1 MNVRT
6 LCLAGLIVGA
16 CSTTALAQGENFE
29 TSLHYTRLG
38 KATWYNAENGG
49 FELFTGI
56 PIEEMQIS
64 CLKCHGAHDANDD
77 PYDDDYFAF
86 EPACTDCHQVEGGG
100 TVVLDQCLT
109 CHSKQR
115 NEWNT
120 FPYADA
126 HREADF
132 LCWDCHSHEDNMGD
146 GTVYASQLEPGA
158 VKANCENPDCHPP
171 ESLPAQHLE
180 YDPPDLHNNT
190 IHCTACHTQ
199 SVMAC
204 YNCHFESV
212 VEANIYRVKQKIHG
226 YTMLLNRAKDGKLH
240 TATFHAISYQG
251 NTFLAL
257 APYRAHT
264 DVADAYTCPDCH
276 VNLAGNNESIE
287 EYNATGILKF
297 AEWDDTNKVLSWNQG
312 IVPIPVDYKK
322 RLKFDFIT
330 YDGDV
335 TDPADDTSTNWS
347 SLGKDTPDGWMM
359 EYGTPLTSD
368 QMRSMGF
375 ATSVELDLKPGG
387 CPNPLNVTSK
397 GLYPAAI
404 LGTDDFDVTEIDVFT
419 LQLEGVAPMRWDYED
434 VAGPSAEEEL
444 CACPEEGPDGHLD
457 LVLKFSAPA
466 LAQALGEAKAG
477 EERTLVLTGN
487 LMTDD
492 PTAWAVPI
500 VGNDCVVIRG
510 HRFPPPPQ
518 LTAKGINDFINQVL
532 RTFTPRE

>member
-16 CSTTALAQGENFE
+16 CPTAALAQGENFE
-29 TSLHYTRLG
+29 TSLHYTKLG
-38 KATWYNAENGG
+38 KETWYNAENGG
-49 FELFTGI
+49 FENWTGV
-56 PIEEMQIS
+56 PIEQLG
-64 CLKCHGAHDANDD
+64 CLKCHGPHDANGD
-77 PYDDDYFAF
+77 PYDEDWFAY
-86 EPACTDCHQVEGGG
+86 ESDCIDCHQVEGGG
-100 TVVLDQCLT
+100 PVVQEQCLT
-109 CHSKQR
+109 CHGQQDMEM
-115 NEWNT
+115 NYFGYT
-120 FPYADA
+120 DA
-126 HREADF
+126 HREEGMV
-132 LCWDCHSHEDNMGD
+132 CWDCHPHADQMGD
-146 GTVYASQLEPGA
+146 GTVYPSLLAPGA
-158 VKANCENPDCHPP
+158 IKADCESADCHPP
-171 ESLPAQHLE
+171 ESLPEQHLE
-180 YDPPDLHNNT
+180 YDPPDLHHNR
-190 IHCTACHTQ
+190 IHCNACHTQ
-199 SVMAC
+199 SVVAC
-204 YNCHFESV
+204 FNCHLESV
-212 VEANIYRVKQKIHG
+212 VDANVYRWQQPLNG
-226 YTMLLNRAKDGKLH
+226 FTMLLNRERDGKLSS
-240 TATFHAISYQG
+240 ATFHGITYQG
-251 NTFLAL
+251 DAFLAL
-257 APYRAHT
+257 APYRSHT
-264 DVADAYTCPDCH
+264 NVADAHTCPDCH
-276 VNLAGNNESIE
+276 TNLAGHNETIE
-287 EYNATGILKF
+287 EYNATGVIKF
-297 AEWDDTNKVLSWNQG
+297 TEWDEDNGVLTWNQG

-322 RLKFDFIT
+322 RLKFDFLT
-330 YDGDV
+330 YDGE
-335 TDPADDTSTNWS
+335 PDDEVVWGSPDWSTI
-347 SLGKDTPDGWMM
+347 GKDRPDGTMM
-359 EYGTPLTSD
+359 LYSSPLTPQ

-532 RTFTPRE
+532 RTFTPRQ